1 MAGRTV
7 IKPYKLKPSGETMS
21 RDDLSTWKQ
30 VLLGH
35 CRQNDKWIQ
44 FLPASTTH
52 KTWKSADED
61 ETHGFVEGTAAETTN
76 LLQPFRTS

>member
-35 CRQNDKWIQ
+35 CRQNEHWIQ
-44 FLPASTTH
+44 FLPASTTPR

-61 ETHGFVEGTAAETTN
+61 ETHGFVEDTAANTDKLVAT
-76 LLQPFRTS
+76 F